1 MKEIIELLATLDK
14 LQKPY
19 IHSVKTRLS
28 DLLNLD
34 EKENEL
40 MRIEQSTSR
49 SWEEGATTDL
59 RIGPIK
65 SKRKNRGIK
74 ICTRHVVCCQ
84 CSEI

>member
-1 MKEIIELLATLDK
+1 MKEIIELLATLDE
-14 LQKPY
+14 LQKPC
-19 IHSVKTRLS
+19 IHRVKTRLS
-28 DLLNLD
+28 ELLNLD

-65 SKRKNRGIK
+65 SKK
-74 ICTRHVVCCQ
+74 
-84 CSEI
+84 E

>member
-1 MKEIIELLATLDK
+1 MKEIIELLATLDE

-19 IHSVKTRLS
+19 IHRVKTRLS
-28 DLLNLD
+28 ELLNLD

-65 SKRKNRGIK
+65 SKKEQRK
-74 ICTRHVVCCQ
+74 
-84 CSEI
+84 